1 MADTHPHPSPPTSLK
16 ERFSAA
22 LAAFAELHSR
32 NPRVVGILAAGSSL
46 TGVPDK
52 NSDIDVH
59 VVLDRSPMRERGTT
73 WLHGVEVEYF
83 INPVKQ
89 IREYFSQEAAGGG
102 LATARMFSTGKIVYQ
117 REGAAGRQMDRLV
130 EEARRIMRRRGPKPD
145 AHDVEMMRYTLDDLR
160 KDLED
165 VYLRRDAFA
174 FSLLAGELADAAVAA
189 FYRMRRKPA
198 EKTKRLRE
206 HLRRLDPEF
215 ERLLS
220 EALLEKSLDLRFQA
234 LMRLAGYAERL
245 LGGPRPKEWSL
256 RTRCTC

>member
-1 MADTHPHPSPPTSLK
+1 MADTHPQASPPASLK
-16 ERFSAA
+16 EKFSAA
-22 LAAFAELHSR
+22 LSAFIGLHSK
-32 NPRVVGILAAGSSL
+32 NPPVVGILAAGSAV

-59 VVLDRSPMRERGTT
+59 VVLDRSSTRERGTT

-89 IREYFSQEAAGGG
+89 IREYFSQEAAEGSF
-102 LATARMFSTGKIVYQ
+102 ATARMFSSGRIVYQ
-117 REGAAGRQMDRLV
+117 RKGAAGKQMALLV
-130 EEARRIMRRRGPKPD
+130 EEAKLIMRRKGPKPD

-174 FSLLAGELADAAVAA
+174 FSLIAGELADASVSA
-189 FYRMRRKPA
+189 FTRMRRKPA
-198 EKTKRLRE
+198 EKSKRLQE

-234 LMRLAGYAERL
+234 LMRLADYAERL